1 MLELWT
7 PWMQQKT
14 AAAKV
19 EPSRRYERKVTRE
32 QFMLLWWVTS
42 HLYAHNPINIVF
54 NIFRYKYNVRDWCI
68 HWSEY
73 PSCTRHYTM
82 VQTEWHSK
90 ERVWWHVTYIP
101 RGVTLGG
108 KCVVKYHV
116 HSTWCDFRGQLCN
129 FQGNGQGDFRKKIII
144 IIFVTF
150 NSAWSRVFRQPN
162 YTAPLFRRPVL
173 T

>member
-14 AAAKV
+14 AAAQV

-32 QFMLLWWVTS
+32 QFMLLWCVTS

-54 NIFRYKYNVRDWCI
+54 NIYRYKYNVRDRRI

-73 PSCTRHYTM
+73 PSCTCHYTM
-82 VQTEWHSK
+82 VQTEWHLK
-90 ERVWWHVTYIP
+90 ESVGWNVTYIP
-101 RGVTLGG
+101 RDVTLGVNNLTFKVMG
-108 KCVVKYHV
+108 RAI
-116 HSTWCDFRGQLCN
+116 SE
-129 FQGNGQGDFRKKIII
+129 KKVII
-144 IIFVTF
+144 IIFVTS

-162 YTAPLFRRPVL
+162 YTAPLFRPPVL